1 MKLIRF
7 GESGRE
13 KPGVILEDGK
23 RIDVS
28 AAISDYNEEFFGGDG
43 LHRLSAWL
51 KTNAATAPTV
61 ADSVRLGP
69 CVARPSKLICIG
81 LNYAKHAKESN
92 MDAPKEPIIFFKATS
107 SIIGPNDTVIIPKN
121 SRKSDWEVELAVVIG
136 KRANYISQEDAMSHI
151 AGYCLHN
158 DYSEREWR
166 GSARSGQWVKG
177 KSCDTFAPLGP
188 FMATRDEIE
197 DPNNLHLWL
206 KRNGEMLQDSNTS
219 DLIFNVQFL
228 VSYISQFMSL
238 LPGDVISTGT
248 PSGVGHGFKPP
259 RYMADGDVIELG
271 VEGLGISTQNVV
283 SYR

>member
-7 GESGRE
+7 GEPGRE
-13 KPGVILEDGK
+13 KPGVILEGGK

-28 AAISDYNEEFFGGDG
+28 AGISDYNEEFFGGDG
-43 LHRLSAWL
+43 LDRLSAWL
-51 KTNAATAPTV
+51 KANAATAPTV

-92 MDAPKEPIIFFKATS
+92 MDAPKEPILFFKATS

-136 KRANYISQEDAMSHI
+136 KRANYISQEEAMDHI

-158 DYSEREWR
+158 DYSEREWQLE
-166 GSARSGQWVKG
+166 RSGQWVKG

-188 FMATRDEIE
+188 FMATRDEIK
-197 DPNNLHLWL
+197 DPNNLRLWL
-206 KRNGEMLQDSNTS
+206 KRNDVTRQNSNTS
-219 DLIFNVQFL
+219 DLIFGIPML
-228 VSYISQFMSL
+228 VSYLSHFMSL
-238 LPGDVISTGT
+238 LPGDVI
-248 PSGVGHGFKPP
+248 
-259 RYMADGDVIELG
+259 
-271 VEGLGISTQNVV
+271 
-283 SYR
+283 